1 MSIDANI
8 ETILDRNEAWI
19 KEFDQYADQQKAPLL
34 YIDMQSPSVNQLFAE
49 LSDRLTREKRIF
61 LHQRLR
67 NAVPDIASEKEMLQA
82 YLHTLQSESTLPL
95 TPKTKSRS
103 FTLCVPQNPI
113 KIEPMIHAYHIDRI
127 NRQLPYYD

>member
-1 MSIDANI
+1 MSI

-49 LSDRLTREKRIF
+49 LSDRLTREKRVF
-61 LHQRLR
+61 LHQHLR

-82 YLHTLQSESTLPL
+82 YLHTLQSESTSPL

-103 FTLCVPQNPI
+103 FTTLCVPQTHI
-113 KIEPMIHAYHIDRI
+113 KIEPMLHAYHIDRI
-127 NRQLPYYD
+127 NRQLAYYE